1 MHNVR
6 YQYIIFLSRHHFRL
20 NTNIVL
26 MMSWNKSTITKFI
39 IFHNWYHIL
48 NYFPQSFSLRVNKFI
63 IQYFRSLFCF
73 AGPSSESEFL
83 IVFSFSFPVIQ
94 HSKFQASKLFIN
106 VPLQGPRVPFP
117 TLKFGVSGSVSHL
130 IILGTLPSP
139 GSHLWGPRS
148 RVPPRGPGSRVNGL
162 GSHFSGMLCLTYNNH
177 YTRTHVISS
186 ISVSMLGLG
195 LHMTFQYH
203 LFFIFSLIFTAINH
217 LISLKQTHLFFLHF
231 LILL

>member
-6 YQYIIFLSRHHFRL
+6 YQYIIFLSCHHFRL

-48 NYFPQSFSLRVNKFI
+48 NYFTQSFSLRVNKFI

-83 IVFSFSFPVIQ
+83 IVFSFSFPVTQ

-106 VPLQGPRVPFP
+106 VPLQGPRVPVP

-130 IILGTLPSP
+130 IILGALVP
-139 GSHLWGPRS
+139 GPIYGVPGPASRLGVPGPES
-148 RVPPRGPGSRVNGL
+148 RVSGP
-162 GSHFSGMLCLTYNNH
+162 
-177 YTRTHVISS
+177 
-186 ISVSMLGLG
+186 
-195 LHMTFQYH
+195 
-203 LFFIFSLIFTAINH
+203 IFPVCFA
-217 LISLKQTHLFFLHF
+217 
-231 LILL
+231 

>member
-106 VPLQGPRVPFP
+106 VPLHGTRPIPHFKIWGFRFRVPLDH
-117 TLKFGVSGSVSHL
+117 TGD
-130 IILGTLPSP
+130 PSP
-139 GSHLWGPRS
+139 RSHLWGPRS
-148 RVPPRGPGSRVNGL
+148 RVQPRGPGSRVNGL

>member
-26 MMSWNKSTITKFI
+26 MMSWSKSTITKFI

-130 IILGTLPSP
+130 IILGTLVP
-139 GSHLWGPRS
+139 GPIYGVPGPASHLGVPGPES
-148 RVPPRGPGSRVNGL
+148 TVSGP
-162 GSHFSGMLCLTYNNH
+162 
-177 YTRTHVISS
+177 
-186 ISVSMLGLG
+186 
-195 LHMTFQYH
+195 TFPVC
-203 LFFIFSLIFTAINH
+203 FA
-217 LISLKQTHLFFLHF
+217 
-231 LILL
+231 